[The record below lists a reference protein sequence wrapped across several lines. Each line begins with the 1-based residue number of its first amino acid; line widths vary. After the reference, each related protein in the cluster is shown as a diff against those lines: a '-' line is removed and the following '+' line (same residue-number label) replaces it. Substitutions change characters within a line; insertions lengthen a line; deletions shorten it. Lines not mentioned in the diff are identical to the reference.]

1 MLKPI
6 PRSILAHSVT
16 LKIATGTD
24 EWQNPTYRTAT
35 VSHVYLEQNLAFRK
49 TTDNTERTRRGTLF
63 VDARLSHPALN
74 WDALA
79 DQSEQH
85 GAPMVVECG
94 TRVYTVDGVETLFDD
109 SGAIHHYEV
118 GLV

>member
-6 PRSILAHSVT
+6 PRSILAHAVA

-24 EWQNPTYRTAT
+24 EWQNPTYRTVI
-35 VSHVYLEQNLAFRK
+35 VSNVYLEQNLAFRK
-49 TTDNTERTRRGTLF
+49 TTENTERTRRATLF
-63 VDARLSHPALN
+63 VDARLSTPVLN
-74 WDALA
+74 WDLLA
-79 DQSEQH
+79 DQSERA

-94 TRVYTVDGVETLFDD
+94 TRVYTVDGVETLYDD
-109 SGAIHHYEV
+109 SGNVHHYEV